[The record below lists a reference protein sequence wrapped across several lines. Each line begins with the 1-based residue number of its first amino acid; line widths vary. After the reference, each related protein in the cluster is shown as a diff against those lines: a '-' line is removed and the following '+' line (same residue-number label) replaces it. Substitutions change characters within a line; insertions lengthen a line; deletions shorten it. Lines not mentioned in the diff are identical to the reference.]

1 MRYIV
6 LTTYTTWSTALYGL
20 ELRILVFLGDS
31 STDICITTLA
41 RILQVLD
48 LARSSMYSTRTDLL
62 AVTSFLCWILRV
74 INRNSTTV
82 DQELDRRRV
91 FGSTDSTT
99 RPSSH
104 HRGAAKAEAKANK
117 HLPTAG
123 VRLMQQ
129 QNPAALGR
137 LNAVLAPR
145 RTQPRPHVVAG
156 GGAAPGG
163 VCHVR
168 AQHGRSLQA
177 CAGMPRQDVGSES

>member
-6 LTTYTTWSTALYGL
+6 LTTYTTWSTALYSL
-20 ELRILVFLGDS
+20 EFAMPTAACIQLGLRILVFLGDS

-82 DQELDRRRV
+82 DQELDRRV

-117 HLPTAG
+117 HLPTAD
-123 VRLMQQ
+123 VRLMQ
-129 QNPAALGR
+129 
-137 LNAVLAPR
+137 
-145 RTQPRPHVVAG
+145 
-156 GGAAPGG
+156 
-163 VCHVR
+163 
-168 AQHGRSLQA
+168 
-177 CAGMPRQDVGSES
+177 